1 MLTLGINTSGP
12 ACDVAVLDG
21 AHLAA
26 TRLEAMTRGQ
36 DACLPDIVS
45 ACLTEAGAGFSDVQ
59 RIGVVTGP
67 GSFTGIRVGVAFA
80 RGLAL
85 ALNVPCIG
93 VTTLEA
99 ALPGGQQGSALV
111 ALPAKRRP
119 PELSYW
125 VQRFR
130 TGEPTGAPEEASL
143 EALAEELSAHPH
155 FVFGEGLDA
164 LSTALPSLDIHAAR
178 PSAERCAERAAAIT
192 EPDGAS
198 ASPVYV
204 RAPDAALPGG
214 RKP

>member
-12 ACDVAVLDG
+12 ACDVALVRDG
-21 AHLAA
+21 VCLV
-26 TRLEAMTRGQ
+26 TREEAMTRGQ
-36 DACLPDIVS
+36 DARLPAIVE
-45 ACLTEAGAGFSDVQ
+45 ACLYEAGAGFPDLS

-85 ALNVPCIG
+85 ALKIPCIG

-99 ALPGGQQGSALV
+99 ALPAGQQGSALV

-130 TGEPTGAPEEASL
+130 TGAATGAPEEADLESL
-143 EALAEELSAHPH
+143 TTELTAHTH
-155 FVFGEGLDA
+155 FVFGEGLEA
-164 LSTALPSLDIHAAR
+164 LEAAAPSIEVHSAR
-178 PSAERCAERAAAIT
+178 PTAERAAAIAAAMSSDDAA
-192 EPDGAS
+192 P

>member
-12 ACDVAVLDG
+12 ACDVAVLKNGDI
-21 AHLAA
+21 LSS
-26 TRLEAMTRGQ
+26 RLEDMVRGQ
-36 DACLPDIVS
+36 DARLPGIVS
-45 ACLTEAGAGFSDVQ
+45 SCLAEAGATLQDVA

-85 ALNVPCIG
+85 ALKINCIG
-93 VTTLEA
+93 VTSLEA
-99 ALPGGQQGSALV
+99 SLPSGQQGSALV

-130 TGEPTGAPEEASL
+130 TGAATGAPEEISL
-143 EALAEELSAHPH
+143 EDLADELAAHPH
-155 FVFGEGLDA
+155 FVFGEGLEA
-164 LSTALPSLDIHAAR
+164 LSKTAPDFEIHETR
-178 PSAERCAERAAAIT
+178 PTASRAAELA
-192 EPDGAS
+192 AS
-198 ASPVYV
+198 LTADRGPASPVYV

>member
-1 MLTLGINTSGP
+1 MLTLGINTSSP

-21 AHLAA
+21 EQLLASRIE
-26 TRLEAMTRGQ
+26 TMTRGQ
-36 DACLPDIVS
+36 DARLPGLVSTCLE
-45 ACLTEAGAGFSDVQ
+45 EAGAGFE
-59 RIGVVTGP
+59 RIERLGVVTGP

-85 ALNVPCIG
+85 ALKIPCIG

-99 ALPGGQQGSALV
+99 ALPDGQQGSALV

-125 VQRFR
+125 IQRFR
-130 TGEPTGAPEEASL
+130 TGEPTGRPEEVSL
-143 EALAEELSAHPH
+143 EALAEDLSAHPH

-164 LSTALPSLDIHAAR
+164 LAHALPSLDIHPASPTAR
-178 PSAERCAERAAAIT
+178 RCAERADSVSDPDAA
-192 EPDGAS
+192 G

>member
-12 ACDVAVLDG
+12 ACDVAVLKDG
-21 AHLAA
+21 DVLSS
-26 TRLEAMTRGQ
+26 RLEEMVRGQ
-36 DACLPDIVS
+36 DARLPGIVEH
-45 ACLTEAGAGFSDVQ
+45 CLTEAGAGFHDIS

-85 ALNVPCIG
+85 AVKRPCIG
-93 VTTLEA
+93 VTTLES
-99 ALPGGQQGSALV
+99 ALPAGQQGSALV

-130 TGEPTGAPEEASL
+130 TGEPTGRPEEISL
-143 EALAEELSAHPH
+143 EDLAEDLSAHPH

-164 LSTALPSLDIHAAR
+164 LGQALPSLEIHPAT
-178 PSAERCAERAAAIT
+178 PSARRCAERAAGVSDPETA
-192 EPDGAS
+192 G

>member
-12 ACDVAVLDG
+12 ACDVAVLEDG
-21 AHLAA
+21 ICLA
-26 TRLEAMTRGQ
+26 TRLEEMVRGQ
-36 DACLPDIVS
+36 DARLPGIIAATLDD
-45 ACLTEAGAGFSDVQ
+45 AGKSTRDLS

-85 ALNVPCIG
+85 ALKIPCIG
-93 VTTLEA
+93 VTALEA
-99 ALPGGQQGSALV
+99 TLPAGQQGSAIV

-130 TGEPTGAPEEASL
+130 TGIATGAPEEIDLDMLADEL
-143 EALAEELSAHPH
+143 EAHPH
-155 FVFGEGLDA
+155 FVFGEAVGA
-164 LSTALPSLDIHAAR
+164 LAQRLEGTEIHTASPTAL
-178 PSAERCAERAAAIT
+178 RAAEMA
-192 EPDGAS
+192 EGAGEDGAA

>member
-12 ACDVAVLDG
+12 ACDVAVLEDG
-21 AHLAA
+21 ICLAA
-26 TRLEAMTRGQ
+26 RHEEMVRGQ
-36 DACLPDIVS
+36 DARLPGIIS
-45 ACLTEAGAGFSDVQ
+45 ASLDDAGKSAGDLS

-85 ALNVPCIG
+85 ALKIPCIG
-93 VTTLEA
+93 VTALEA
-99 ALPGGQQGSALV
+99 TLPAGQQGSALV

-130 TGEPTGAPEEASL
+130 TGVATGAPEEIDL
-143 EALAEELSAHPH
+143 DVLADELKAHPH
-155 FVFGEGLDA
+155 FIFGETSGA
-164 LSTALPSLDIHAAR
+164 LAERLEGMEIHSASATAL
-178 PSAERCAERAAAIT
+178 RAAEIA
-192 EPDGAS
+192 EGAGEDGAA